1 MCMPD
6 AVRTETD
13 VLEAGDTEQ
22 GETGNGGNI
31 EDVAP
36 ERLTLLWM
44 VGEMGEK
51 KDECCP
57 LP

>member
-1 MCMPD
+1 MCIPD

-13 VLEAGDTEQ
+13 VPEAGDTEQ
-22 GETGNGGNI
+22 GETANGGSI

-36 ERLTLLWM
+36 NILTLLWT
-44 VGEMGEK
+44 VGEMSEK